1 MLDDFSYIPID
12 SVRSHS
18 GRFVEY
24 VCPEG
29 NVRQKELARPSQD
42 AIDVVSHKYIEV
54 LDQNS
59 DIAIIPLDTI
69 TAIRKMTVKKKNV
82 CYNKVS
88 TTSGEVFY
96 LSDDL
101 YRTIES
107 LTLAGLE
114 FGEVP

>member
-1 MLDDFSYIPID
+1 MLDDFGYIPIA
-12 SVRSHS
+12 SIRRHN

-24 VCPEG
+24 LSPEG
-29 NVRQKELARPSQD
+29 NVCQKELAKRSQD

-59 DIAIIPLDTI
+59 DVAIIPLDTI
-69 TAIRKMTVKKKNV
+69 TAIRKMTVKNKNI

-101 YRTIES
+101 YRAIES

>member
-1 MLDDFSYIPID
+1 MLDDFSYIPVSSIQRHD
-12 SVRSHS
+12 
-18 GRFVEY
+18 GYMVEFTSPDGK
-24 VCPEG
+24 VCKKRMAE
-29 NVRQKELARPSQD
+29 VSKD
-42 AIDVVSHKYIEV
+42 IVDVISHKYIEV

-59 DIAIIPLDTI
+59 DVAIIPLDTI
-69 TAIRKMTVKKKNV
+69 TAIRKMTVRSKNV

-96 LSDDL
+96 ISDDL
-101 YRTIES
+101 YRSIDK